1 MTENT
6 GPLRVLFVCTGNICR
21 SAIAEQ
27 VFRARYSG
35 ENIEFSSAGVG
46 ALVGRGMPEQAAEIS
61 RQLGGAPDAHSARQ
75 ITKEMIAESDLVI
88 ALSRE
93 HRSEIVRTH
102 PRSNRYT
109 FTLREFARVLESYAG
124 DSEAKPI
131 PRTAAA
137 AAGVFRG
144 AVPIIASQRG
154 FAVQPASP
162 EDDDVIDPYRREQEV
177 YDRSGRE
184 ISDAVDRITGVIAH
198 LRAPRG
204 AHAAPVDP
212 I

>member
-6 GPLRVLFVCTGNICR
+6 GPLKVLFVCTGNICR

-27 VFRARYSG
+27 AFRARYSG
-35 ENIEFSSAGVG
+35 TNIEFTSAGVG

-61 RQLGGAPDAHSARQ
+61 RQLGGAPGAHVARQ
-75 ITKEMIAESDLVI
+75 ITKAMIAESDLVI

-109 FTLREFARVLESYAG
+109 FTLREFARVLQSYEG
-124 DSEAKPI
+124 DTQAKPI
-131 PRTAAA
+131 PRTASVAV
-137 AAGVFRG
+137 GVFRD
-144 AVPIIASQRG
+144 AIPIIASQRG
-154 FAVQPASP
+154 FANQPSAP
-162 EDDDVIDPYRREQEV
+162 EDDDVIDPYHRDQEV

-184 ISDAVDRITGVIAH
+184 ISDAIDRITGVIAR

>member
-1 MTENT
+1 MTELA

-27 VFRARYSG
+27 AFRARYSG
-35 ENIEFSSAGVG
+35 DDIEFTSAGVG

-61 RQLGGAPDAHSARQ
+61 RQLGGAPGEHVARQ
-75 ITKEMIAESDLVI
+75 ITKEMIADSDLVI

-124 DSEAKPI
+124 DAQAAPI
-131 PRTAAA
+131 PRTASAA
-137 AAGVFRG
+137 VNVLRG
-144 AVPIIASQRG
+144 AIPIIASQRG
-154 FAVQPASP
+154 FAEQPSSP
-162 EDDDVIDPYRREQEV
+162 EDDDVIDPYRRDQEI

-184 ISDAVDRITGVIAH
+184 ISDAVDRIAGVIAH

>member
-1 MTENT
+1 
-6 GPLRVLFVCTGNICR
+6 VLFVCTGNICR

-27 VFRARYSG
+27 VFRARYGS

-46 ALVGRGMPEQAAEIS
+46 ALVGSGMPAQAAAMS
-61 RQLGGAPDAHSARQ
+61 RQLGGAPDGHTARQ
-75 ITKEMIAESDLVI
+75 LTQEMIAESDLVI

-93 HRSEIVRTH
+93 HRSEVVRTH
-102 PRSNRYT
+102 PRANRYA
-109 FTLREFARVLESYAG
+109 FTLREFARVLEAH
-124 DSEAKPI
+124 SESARATVI
-131 PRTAAA
+131 PRTTAAA
-137 AAGVFRG
+137 LGVFRH
-144 AVPIIASQRG
+144 AIPIISSQRG
-154 FAVQPASP
+154 YAIQPAVP
-162 EDDDVIDPYRREQEV
+162 EDDDVIDPYRRTQAI

-184 ISDAVDRITGVIAH
+184 ISEAVEKITSVIDR

>member
-1 MTENT
+1 
-6 GPLRVLFVCTGNICR
+6 
-21 SAIAEQ
+21 
-27 VFRARYSG
+27 
-35 ENIEFSSAGVG
+35 
-46 ALVGRGMPEQAAEIS
+46 
-61 RQLGGAPDAHSARQ
+61 
-75 ITKEMIAESDLVI
+75 
-88 ALSRE
+88 
-93 HRSEIVRTH
+93 VRTH
-102 PRSNRYT
+102 PRANRYT

-124 DSEAKPI
+124 DSEAKAI

-137 AAGVFRG
+137 AVDVFRD

-154 FAVQPASP
+154 FAVQPDSP

-184 ISDAVDRITGVIAH
+184 ISDAVDRITEVIAH